1 MNISDWI
8 ESLKIPGKLESLN
21 DGKYKISL
29 KDSNEFAKVYS
40 KLENSDLLDIDE
52 EATLITEDI
61 SQLLYLGKNIRINL
75 VGNFEK
81 DIYYIIISEEERK
94 NNER

>member
-1 MNISDWI
+1 MNINDWI
-8 ESLKIPGKLESLN
+8 ESLKISSNPKSLG
-21 DGKYKISL
+21 DGKYKVSL

-40 KLENSDLLDIDE
+40 KLEKNDILDIDE

-61 SQLLYLGKNIRINL
+61 SQLLYLGKDIRINL

>member
-40 KLENSDLLDIDE
+40 KLENSGLLDIDE

>member
-1 MNISDWI
+1 M
-8 ESLKIPGKLESLN
+8 G
-21 DGKYKISL
+21 KISEIYYEEIDP
-29 KDSNEFAKVYS
+29 KICTTIEAAEFYY
-40 KLENSDLLDIDE
+40 LFNMLDIDE